1 MIREISWY
9 LPNRPGEF
17 SRVLKALADA
27 GVNIRGFSVDLS
39 APYSKVRLACDNVD
53 LAKQQFTQWDYAYE
67 ETEVFALSMPDR
79 PGQLLRVAQLLG
91 DNDINIEYGY
101 VTLGP
106 KAGEALVILKT
117 DREEQAKRVFAANGI
132 VDHDRIPNPPRIRG

>member
-9 LPNRPGEF
+9 LPNTPGEF

-39 APYSKVRLACDNVD
+39 TPYSKVRLACDDVET
-53 LAKQQFTQWDYAYE
+53 AKKQFTQWEYAYE
-67 ETEVFALSMPDR
+67 ETEVFALSIPDA
-79 PGQLLRVAQLLG
+79 PGQLLRVADLLG
-91 DNDINIEYGY
+91 RNDINIEYGY

-117 DREEQAKRVFAANGI
+117 NKEEQAKRVFAQAGFQ
-132 VDHDRIPNPPRIRG
+132 DHDRIPNPPRGR